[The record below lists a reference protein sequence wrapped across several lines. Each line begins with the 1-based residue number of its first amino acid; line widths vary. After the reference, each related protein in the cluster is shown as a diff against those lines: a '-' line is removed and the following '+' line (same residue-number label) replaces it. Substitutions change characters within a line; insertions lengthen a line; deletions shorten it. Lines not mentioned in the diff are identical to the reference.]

1 MIHLSQSTMDWSEYP
16 DRIRQFTTD
25 LRDDNRGVVEGVS
38 IVASIAI
45 LLLFSGA
52 IIGSLQVTSQGSE
65 IAQRN
70 QITFEGQK
78 VAGELAKVDRLVRSS
93 NSNGQIGRHISLS
106 DRIGNRQYQITTV
119 TEGDG
124 DQKLI
129 LQTVDEELKVTIPYG
144 TRTTVEE
151 TTVQGGDIYIV
162 RNAGTNTIT
171 IVSEE

>member
-1 MIHLSQSTMDWSEYP
+1 MDWSEYP

>member
-1 MIHLSQSTMDWSEYP
+1 MDWSEYP

-124 DQKLI
+124 DPKLI

>member
-1 MIHLSQSTMDWSEYP
+1 MNWSEHPNRIHLSRMD
-16 DRIRQFTTD
+16 
-25 LRDDNRGVVEGVS
+25 LHDDNRGVVEGVS
-38 IVASIAI
+38 VVTSIAI

-52 IIGSLQVTSQGSE
+52 IIGSLHVTSQGAE

-70 QITFEGQK
+70 QITSEGQK

-93 NSNGQIGRHISLS
+93 NSGGQIGRHISLS
-106 DRIGNRQYQITTV
+106 DRIGSRQYEIMTV
-119 TEGDG
+119 TEADG

-144 TRTTVEE
+144 TQTTVKE

-162 RNAGTNTIT
+162 REAGTNTIT
-171 IVSEE
+171 IASEE

>member
-1 MIHLSQSTMDWSEYP
+1 MDWPAFPE
-16 DRIRQFTTD
+16 RVRQSATD
-25 LRDDNRGVVEGVS
+25 LQDDNRGVVEGVS
-38 IVASIAI
+38 VVASIAI

-52 IIGSLQVTSQGSE
+52 IIGSLYVTSQGSE

-93 NSNGQIGRHISLS
+93 NSDGQIGRHISLS
-106 DRIGNRQYQITTV
+106 DRIGNRQYEITTV
-119 TEGDG
+119 TEADG

-129 LQTVDEELKVTIPYG
+129 LQTIDEELTVTIPYG
-144 TRTTVEE
+144 TQTPVEE
-151 TTVQGGDIYIV
+151 TTVQGADIYIV
-162 RNAGTNTIT
+162 RKAGTNTIT

>member
-1 MIHLSQSTMDWSEYP
+1 MDWSKLP
-16 DRIRQFTTD
+16 DRIRQSTTV
-25 LRDDNRGVVEGVS
+25 LRDDNRGVAEGVS
-38 IVASIAI
+38 VVASIAI
-45 LLLFSGA
+45 LFLFSGA
-52 IIGSLQVTSQGSE
+52 IIGSLNVTSQGAE

-70 QITFEGQK
+70 QIMSEGQK

-106 DRIGNRQYQITTV
+106 DRIGNRQYEITTV
-119 TEGDG
+119 TEADG

-129 LQTVDEELKVTIPYG
+129 LQTANEELKVTIPYG
-144 TRTTVEE
+144 TQTTVEE

-162 RNAGTNTIT
+162 RKAGSNTIT